1 MHAPLVGTSANCRYV
16 ADRLAEGIAPATA
29 KLQMTHLHKMFRLA
43 ERAGKAILPLFPMI
57 PFRMPGRD
65 FLSGATS
72 KPFGRICRSRIGE
85 CLLLHF

>member
-43 ERAGKAILPLFPMI
+43 ERAGKAILPLYPHD
-57 PFRMPGRD
+57 FR
-65 FLSGATS
+65 S
-72 KPFGRICRSRIGE
+72 E
-85 CLLLHF
+85 CPEGIFRADRF